1 MLSKS
6 SKLFNLI
13 RLGRATWLA
22 LFALA
27 AMQLVFADHQFDHS
41 AGTAAETC
49 HVCAQADRLD
59 DVVTDEAP
67 TSLALNGTYVDA
79 TQVVVSWSDDTAY
92 RNFDSRAPPKL

>member
-59 DVVTDEAP
+59 DVVTDETP
-67 TSLALNGTYVDA
+67 ILLAFNGAHVA
-79 TQVVVSWSDDTAY
+79 STQVVISWSDHTAY
-92 RNFDSRAPPKL
+92 RNYDSRAPPKL

>member
-1 MLSKS
+1 MRSES
-6 SKLFNLI
+6 STIFSTI
-13 RLGRATWLA
+13 RLRKATWLA

-27 AMQLVFADHQFDHS
+27 TMQLVFVGHQFDHS

-59 DVVTDEAP
+59 DVVIDDTPVLLAFDDKHVD
-67 TSLALNGTYVDA
+67 SL
-79 TQVVVSWSDDTAY
+79 QVVVSWSGDTAY